1 MVSQRIKKHA
11 TDLAYLQKAKPCVR
25 KLLIEKADRGLVEC
39 FCEIADNILKGNLP
53 LTPKQKTT
61 LKKNKAGLRTL
72 SRKSESLKRKKKVLQ
87 SGGFL
92 GSLLAPLVSVVRRTP
107 AV

>member
-61 LKKNKAGLRTL
+61 PESRTKNAIEKVRV
-72 SRKSESLKRKKKVLQ
+72 SQKEEESLAVGRLFRIVT
-87 SGGFL
+87 STPGIR
-92 GSLLAPLVSVVRRTP
+92 RRTP